1 MEEEEK
7 LKSCKCSKD
16 SAEIENENKMNII
29 EIIAGSVLFAISL
42 IFKMP
47 DTAKTVLCVVSYFIL
62 GTEIII
68 EAVKNLFKGNF
79 FDENFLMSIATFG
92 AISIGYYSEAAA
104 VMLFYRIG
112 EWFEDMAVDRSKRS
126 ITELMDIRSDYA
138 NVFYDGDIKKVN
150 PEEVKKGD
158 IIVVKP
164 GEKVPLDGIII
175 EGKSF
180 MDTAA
185 LTGESVLREVSEG
198 QQVLSGTINKDGFIK
213 IRVTKEFG
221 ESTVSKILELVS
233 SSAERKTKTENFITK
248 FAKIYT
254 PIVVSLAVICALI
267 PPLVIPGAKFSEWLY
282 KAIIFLVIS
291 CPCAFVISV
300 PLGFF
305 AGIGSASKRGILVKG
320 GNYLEALANV
330 KIAVFDKTGTLTK
343 GTFNVT
349 DIKVSGSLS
358 KEEIVR
364 FASYAESLS
373 NHPIAKSI
381 VRYFNEKIDKSKIKN
396 YEEIEGMGIKAE
408 VDGNEVLVG
417 NARLMKKENI
427 DFEEADALG
436 SILYE
441 SVNGKYAGAVIVSDE
456 IKEDS
461 CDTLKEL
468 KNLGIRKTVMLTGD
482 NEKQASKA
490 AEKLGVDKYYSELLP
505 YNKVEILEKLL
516 KDKNKNETL
525 LFAGDGINDAPVLA
539 RADIGIAMGGV
550 GSDAAVEAADAVIMH
565 DQPKKIV
572 TAIKIARKTRR
583 VVAENISFA
592 LAVKIIVLVL
602 GILGA
607 AKIWEAVFADVGVTF
622 IAVLNSLRAMN
633 IKE

>member
-16 SAEIENENKMNII
+16 SVDIENENKMNII

-47 DTAKTVLCVVSYFIL
+47 DTAKTVLCLVSYFIL

-92 AISIGYYSEAAA
+92 AISIGYYSEAVA

-126 ITELMDIRSDYA
+126 ITELMDIRADYA

-185 LTGESVLREVSEG
+185 LTGEAVLREVSEG
-198 QQVLSGTINKDGFIK
+198 QQVLSGTINKDGFIR

-267 PPLVIPGAKFSEWLY
+267 PPLVLPGAKFSEWLY

-490 AEKLGVDKYYSELLP
+490 AEKLGVDEYYSELLP